1 MRRRPLL
8 PIALASLA
16 SAAGAQSLP
25 TDPGLAEAVRAF
37 AALGDDTACLIEAT
51 SPRGQLRV
59 AHRED
64 APLFVGSCIK
74 TFILAAWL
82 QEVEAGRLSLDER
95 LAVDDGARSP
105 VSPVLGELTGTASA
119 RTVLEAMIAHSDNT
133 ATDIAIRRVGAARV
147 REVIAKAGLA
157 QTRIPEST
165 RVMIATLLGEPPGQD
180 MAWPAISAALDNMSG
195 RTLRPVVNPY
205 QTMVSTGRDLV
216 AWYEAALRGRY
227 FTTAASL
234 AEFKR
239 IQSMATAMPQ
249 LAPTDVMAY
258 GKGGSISWNGQQAL
272 AVGGQMVAGPV
283 RATFYFAI
291 NWAGDDD
298 SMAPMAQR
306 VVALSKAAMARVPVA
321 LA

>member
-8 PIALASLA
+8 PLALASLA
-16 SAAGAQSLP
+16 SAAAAQSLP

-51 SPRGQLRV
+51 SPRGQMRA

-95 LAVDDGARSP
+95 LAVDDGARAP
-105 VSPVLGELTGTASA
+105 VSPVLSDLNGTASA
-119 RTVLEAMIAHSDNT
+119 RMVLEAMIAHSDNT

-157 QTRIPEST
+157 QTRIPDST
-165 RVMIATLLGEPPGQD
+165 RVMIATLLGEPPGRD

-195 RTLRPVVNPY
+195 RTLRPMVNPH
-205 QTMVSTGRDLV
+205 QTMVSTSRDLV

-239 IQSMATAMPQ
+239 IQAMATAMPQ
-249 LAPTDVMAY
+249 LAPADVIAY
-258 GKGGSISWNGQQAL
+258 GKGGSITWNGQQAL

-283 RATFYFAI
+283 RATFCFAI
-291 NWAGDDD
+291 NWNGDEAT
-298 SMAPMAQR
+298 MAPMTQR
-306 VVALSKAAMARVPVA
+306 VVAAARAAMARVPAA
-321 LA
+321 LG